1 MILFIYIVLILLFP
15 MCASFCISRWKK
27 PEHYTSYM
35 AFSILITNIC
45 MNVFCFHMYSKSF
58 INLQHPELL
67 LYVIQLTGYLFCAYL
82 AYHIHQFLQ
91 CHGGIHIYKKS
102 SLLLGFLCAFL
113 FSYFMWLLGD
123 SGRQPFELF
132 IYNLQEPVNTTVAN
146 FGQQVSGILL
156 YAFVL
161 CICFYI
167 MVRQQVLLHPLY
179 RKERKQFTKKR
190 RFVAICIPLLCILIS
205 FTYPVYAFHL
215 EDAYA
220 YLYEEDTF
228 IQDHYID
235 PNSVALTWPEKKRN
249 LIYIF
254 MESFEASSFS
264 KELGGLNEHNLLP
277 NLTTM
282 MHQGTYFSNHEQSF
296 GGAVT
301 MPQASVTIA
310 GMVSALSGVNYKLPV
325 GLDNNDHAG
334 VIPYII
340 TLNDLLYEQGYQEFF
355 TLGCTA
361 NAYHIGPFYRAHGN
375 AVVEGYEEKIK
386 NGDLPKDYKVWWGF
400 EDQKL
405 YEFAQTDLIE
415 LSKSDKPF
423 LYTISTNN
431 THRTDGYTDPAC
443 SFDYEYP
450 MMNAIACADQQLSEF
465 LTWVMKQPFYE
476 NTTVVI
482 VGDHIA
488 HSEAYTE
495 TLQPQEDRR
504 IFNLILNAN
513 SPYDTA
519 PQQNRQ
525 FWAGDM
531 FPTVLSSLGVH
542 IEGEQ
547 LGLGVNLFSKKP
559 TLIETYGQAEFSDK
573 LAKNSKFYTE
583 HFLISK

>member
-1 MILFIYIVLILLFP
+1 MFVYILLIILFPIGASAYI
-15 MCASFCISRWKK
+15 AKWKK
-27 PEHYTSYM
+27 PKENTSYM
-35 AFSILITNIC
+35 AFSIFITNIV
-45 MNVFCFHMYSKSF
+45 MNLFCFYMYSKSF
-58 INLQHPELL
+58 INLQYPEPL
-67 LYVIQLTGYLFCAYL
+67 LYVTQLLGCLLCAYL
-82 AYHIHQFLQ
+82 VSYMHLFLQ
-91 CHGGIHIYKKS
+91 RHGGIHIYKKS

-123 SGRQPFELF
+123 SGRQSFELF

-167 MVRQQVLLHPLY
+167 MVRQQVLLHPLH
-179 RKERKQFTKKR
+179 RKERKQFTRKR
-190 RFVAICIPLLCILIS
+190 RIVAICIPLTCILIS
-205 FTYPVYAFHL
+205 FSYPVYAFHL

-235 PNSVALTWPEKKRN
+235 PNSVTLTWPEKKRN

-282 MHQGTYFSNHEQSF
+282 MHQGTYFSNHKQGF

-301 MPQASVTIA
+301 MPQAAVTIA

-325 GLDNNDHAG
+325 GLDNSDQAG
-334 VIPYII
+334 VIPYIT
-340 TLNDLLYEQGYQEFF
+340 TLNDLLYEQGYQEAFSI
-355 TLGCTA
+355 GSYA
-361 NAYHIGPFYRAHGN
+361 NAYHIGPFYRAHGQ
-375 AVVEGYEEKIK
+375 AEVIGYEERMKTGELEK
-386 NGDLPKDYKVWWGF
+386 GYKVWWGF
-400 EDQKL
+400 EDKKL
-405 YEFAQTDLIE
+405 YEFAQADLNE
-415 LSKSDKPF
+415 LSKSDTPF
-423 LYTISTNN
+423 LYTMSTND

-465 LTWVMKQPFYE
+465 LTWLMKQPFYE

-482 VGDHIA
+482 VGDHLG
-488 HSEAYTE
+488 HSEAYTA
-495 TLQPQEDRR
+495 TLLPQEERR

-513 SPYDTA
+513 SPYDIH

-542 IEGEQ
+542 IEKEQ

-559 TLIETYGQAEFSDK
+559 TLIETYGLAEFSDK

-583 HFLISK
+583 NFLISK